1 MKVGILTFH
10 CACNYGA
17 VLQCYALQKYLSD
30 AGHDV
35 SVVDYRPSSIAEGY
49 RWLDPRRFWSLN
61 PVRFVRKTL
70 SELKVISDRRRR
82 YAAFDRF
89 VSSMLKLTRSV
100 KSVKDMEALAGEF
113 DMLIVGSDQV
123 WNRRLTK
130 GTDPIYW
137 GCFRRGKDTAMISY
151 AASMEDGADDATS
164 REIRSWLPAF
174 DALSVREESLCKAM
188 KECLPDKPLAT
199 VVDPVLLIEESQ
211 WDGLSADNLPD
222 EPYLLYY
229 QVRKSNEALEI
240 AKRKAEEKG
249 LKLLVLSAKLELGSS
264 SEIASTS
271 PSEFVSLFRNASYVV
286 TTSFHGTAF
295 SVIFHKEF
303 ICVDVADGK
312 NTRQEDL
319 LSSLGL
325 ESRMVKGFDV
335 PVMPVIDWNETDR
348 KRGTMVKVSRDYLT
362 SCGL

>member
-1 MKVGILTFH
+1 MKVGVLTFH

-35 SVVDYRPSSIAEGY
+35 SVVDYRPSSIADGY
-49 RWLDPRRFWSLN
+49 RWLDPRRFWALN
-61 PVRFVRKTL
+61 PVRFIRKTM

-82 YAAFDRF
+82 YASFDGF
-89 VSSMLKLTRSV
+89 VRSQLKLTQQVRSV
-100 KSVKDMEALAGEF
+100 EDMEKLSSEY
-113 DMLIVGSDQV
+113 DMLIVGSDQI

-137 GCFRRGKDTAMISY
+137 GCFKRGDNTSIISY
-151 AASMEDGADDATS
+151 AASMEDGFDAATAS
-164 REIRSWLPAF
+164 EIRSCLPSF
-174 DALSVREESLCKAM
+174 NALSVREETLCKAM
-188 KECLPDKPLAT
+188 MKCLPDKSVVT
-199 VVDPVLLIEESQ
+199 VVDPVLLIDASQ
-211 WDGLSADNLPD
+211 WDGLAAENIPA

-229 QVRKSNEALEI
+229 QVRKSDIALEV
-240 AKRKAEEKG
+240 ARRTAEEKG

-264 SEIASTS
+264 PEVASAS
-271 PSEFVSLFRNASYVV
+271 PSDFVSLFRNASFVV

-295 SVIFHKEF
+295 SVIFRKEF
-303 ICVDVADGK
+303 VCVDVADGK

-325 ESRMVKGFDV
+325 SDRIVQGFPMCGV
-335 PVMPVIDWNETDR
+335 SAIDWDEVDR
-348 KRGTMVKVSRDYLT
+348 KREMMVHASRNYLT

>member
-1 MKVGILTFH
+1 
-10 CACNYGA
+10 
-17 VLQCYALQKYLSD
+17 LQAYATQVVFQK
-30 AGHDV
+30 AGGDV
-35 SVVDYRPSSIAEGY
+35 EVVDYITEQRTNKRLFFSVPASFRGGIVKKTIYILLKSFSVFIKKKTFGGFVKKNCNLTSRKYITAED
-49 RWLDPRRFWSLN
+49 LKNDP
-61 PVRFVRKTL
+61 PKADIYVT
-70 SELKVISDRRRR
+70 
-82 YAAFDRF
+82 
-89 VSSMLKLTRSV
+89 
-100 KSVKDMEALAGEF
+100 
-113 DMLIVGSDQV
+113 GSDQV

-164 REIRSWLPAF
+164 MEIRSWLPAF

-264 SEIASTS
+264 FEIASSS

-325 ESRMVKGFDV
+325 ESRMVKGCNV

-348 KRGTMVKVSRDYLT
+348 KREAMVKVSRDYLT